1 VSKNERQEVLRALD
15 AWDRSVFRE
24 VTSHQSPLLDR
35 ALPALT
41 TAADRSVIWLVV
53 AAGLAATGRRRQR
66 RAAVRGVSSVAVT
79 SLLVNQLAKRVVPRP
94 RPVTPGMPNRRPQ
107 RRVPRSPSFPSGHAA
122 SAAAFAVGAIIELPA
137 LAVPLGAL
145 AGAVGYSGIY
155 AGIHYPGDV
164 LAGAI
169 AGAGIA
175 FAGARL
181 APAREPTRVRP
192 PDPVTEQ
199 LAPCPSGAG
208 VVAVVNPRSG
218 SGRGARAA
226 EALAR
231 ELPDAEVMLW
241 QVGTDLDDLLRKAA
255 DRADVLAVAG
265 GDGTVNAAAQVARQA
280 GRPLL
285 VVPAGTFNHFAADLG
300 LERLGDAIAAVR
312 HGTAMCIDLGTA
324 AGEFFIN
331 TSSLGSYPA
340 YVAARARRERR
351 WGKGPDASVWWPRCS
366 SAIVG
371 ISRPGSCPFG
381 GSGWT
386 TGAWTYVCWRPGIGW
401 LRLGWLSASSRVD
414 SAGVG
419 STASTTRSNSTSSYR
434 TNHRRSR
441 VTENW
446 ARVSMRFTTVSKR
459 ER

>member
-1 VSKNERQEVLRALD
+1 VSKNERQVVLRALD

-53 AAGLAATGRRRQR
+53 AAGLATTGRRRQR

-79 SLLVNQLAKRVVPRP
+79 SLLVNQLAKRLVPRP

-192 PDPVTEQ
+192 PDPVIEQ

-255 DRADVLAVAG
+255 ERADVLAVAG
-265 GDGTVNAAAQVARQA
+265 GDGTVNAAAQVCTAGWPAATGCAR
-280 GRPLL
+280 RPL
-285 VVPAGTFNHFAADLG
+285 
-300 LERLGDAIAAVR
+300 
-312 HGTAMCIDLGTA
+312 
-324 AGEFFIN
+324 
-331 TSSLGSYPA
+331 
-340 YVAARARRERR
+340 RR
-351 WGKGPDASVWWPRCS
+351 
-366 SAIVG
+366 
-371 ISRPGSCPFG
+371 
-381 GSGWT
+381 
-386 TGAWTYVCWRPGIGW
+386 
-401 LRLGWLSASSRVD
+401 
-414 SAGVG
+414 
-419 STASTTRSNSTSSYR
+419 
-434 TNHRRSR
+434 
-441 VTENW
+441 
-446 ARVSMRFTTVSKR
+446 
-459 ER
+459 

>member
-1 VSKNERQEVLRALD
+1 
-15 AWDRSVFRE
+15 
-24 VTSHQSPLLDR
+24 
-35 ALPALT
+35 
-41 TAADRSVIWLVV
+41 
-53 AAGLAATGRRRQR
+53 
-66 RAAVRGVSSVAVT
+66 
-79 SLLVNQLAKRVVPRP
+79 
-94 RPVTPGMPNRRPQ
+94 
-107 RRVPRSPSFPSGHAA
+107 
-122 SAAAFAVGAIIELPA
+122 
-137 LAVPLGAL
+137 
-145 AGAVGYSGIY
+145 
-155 AGIHYPGDV
+155 
-164 LAGAI
+164 
-169 AGAGIA
+169 
-175 FAGARL
+175 
-181 APAREPTRVRP
+181 
-192 PDPVTEQ
+192 
-199 LAPCPSGAG
+199 
-208 VVAVVNPRSG
+208 VAVVNPRSG

-312 HGTAMCIDLGTA
+312 HGTAMCIDVGTA

-340 YVAARARRERR
+340 YVAARKRRERR
-351 WGKGPDASVWWPRCS
+351 WGRGRRPLLLCWKSCVPRNPCGRYSTDASVWWPRCS

-386 TGAWTYVCWRPGIGW
+386 TGAWTYVCWRPGIG
-401 LRLGWLSASSRVD
+401 
-414 SAGVG
+414 
-419 STASTTRSNSTSSYR
+419 
-434 TNHRRSR
+434 
-441 VTENW
+441 
-446 ARVSMRFTTVSKR
+446 
-459 ER
+459 

>member
-1 VSKNERQEVLRALD
+1 MSKNERQEVLRALD
-15 AWDRSVFRE
+15 AWDRSAFRE

-66 RAAVRGVSSVAVT
+66 RTAVCGVSSVAVT
-79 SLLVNQLAKRVVPRP
+79 SLLVNQLAKRLVPRP

-192 PDPVTEQ
+192 PDPVIEQ

-255 DRADVLAVAG
+255 ERADVLAVAG

-340 YVAARARRERR
+340 YVAARKRRERR
-351 WGKGPDASVWWPRCS
+351 WGKGTASTLAVLEILRTEKPCGRYSTDASVWWPRCS

-386 TGAWTYVCWRPGIGW
+386 TGAWTYVCWRPGIG
-401 LRLGWLSASSRVD
+401 
-414 SAGVG
+414 
-419 STASTTRSNSTSSYR
+419 
-434 TNHRRSR
+434 
-441 VTENW
+441 
-446 ARVSMRFTTVSKR
+446 
-459 ER
+459 

>member
-1 VSKNERQEVLRALD
+1 
-15 AWDRSVFRE
+15 
-24 VTSHQSPLLDR
+24 
-35 ALPALT
+35 
-41 TAADRSVIWLVV
+41 
-53 AAGLAATGRRRQR
+53 
-66 RAAVRGVSSVAVT
+66 VT
-79 SLLVNQLAKRVVPRP
+79 SLLQSA
-94 RPVTPGMPNRRPQ
+94 GQARRA
-107 RRVPRSPSFPSGHAA
+107 RLGRSPRYAVGDRSAGCQVAIVSSGHAA

-226 EALAR
+226 KALAR

-312 HGTAMCIDLGTA
+312 HGTAMCIGVGTW
-324 AGEFFIN
+324 
-331 TSSLGSYPA
+331 LGSSSWHIESGGTPA
-340 YVAARARRERR
+340 YVATERERR
-351 WGKGPDASVWWPRCS
+351 WGKGQRPLLLLETCVPGSLRAVLDGRDVWWPMFVV
-366 SAIVG
+366 IVV
-371 ISRPGSCPFG
+371 SRPGSCPFG

-386 TGAWTYVCWRPGIGW
+386 TGAWTYVCWRPGIG
-401 LRLGWLSASSRVD
+401 
-414 SAGVG
+414 
-419 STASTTRSNSTSSYR
+419 
-434 TNHRRSR
+434 
-441 VTENW
+441 
-446 ARVSMRFTTVSKR
+446 
-459 ER
+459 

>member
-1 VSKNERQEVLRALD
+1 VSKNERQVVLRALD

-24 VTSHQSPLLDR
+24 VASYQSPLLDR

-79 SLLVNQLAKRVVPRP
+79 SLLVNQLAKRLVPRP

-181 APAREPTRVRP
+181 APALSPPGCGHRTR
-192 PDPVTEQ
+192 
-199 LAPCPSGAG
+199 
-208 VVAVVNPRSG
+208 
-218 SGRGARAA
+218 
-226 EALAR
+226 
-231 ELPDAEVMLW
+231 
-241 QVGTDLDDLLRKAA
+241 
-255 DRADVLAVAG
+255 
-265 GDGTVNAAAQVARQA
+265 
-280 GRPLL
+280 
-285 VVPAGTFNHFAADLG
+285 
-300 LERLGDAIAAVR
+300 
-312 HGTAMCIDLGTA
+312 
-324 AGEFFIN
+324 
-331 TSSLGSYPA
+331 
-340 YVAARARRERR
+340 
-351 WGKGPDASVWWPRCS
+351 
-366 SAIVG
+366 
-371 ISRPGSCPFG
+371 
-381 GSGWT
+381 
-386 TGAWTYVCWRPGIGW
+386 
-401 LRLGWLSASSRVD
+401 
-414 SAGVG
+414 
-419 STASTTRSNSTSSYR
+419 
-434 TNHRRSR
+434 
-441 VTENW
+441 
-446 ARVSMRFTTVSKR
+446 
-459 ER
+459 